1 MPENPL
7 LPIATN
13 DPELSKNLESCRE
26 LAFSDGALPKK
37 VKFLIA
43 IALDASKGSDGG
55 VRSLAQDALKAS
67 ATKQEIMEALRV
79 AHFICG
85 ASSTYTAGR
94 GLKDVF

>member
-7 LPIATN
+7 SVFETS
-13 DPELSKNLESCRE
+13 DPELLKDLEKTRD

-43 IALDASKGSDGG
+43 VALDASKGADGG
-55 VRSLAQDALKAS
+55 VRSLAQGAMNAG

-85 ASSTYTAGR
+85 AGSTYTAGK
-94 GLKDVF
+94 GLAGLF